1 VGKPPEAKM
10 LDVIL
15 YSRDQLIQE
24 RDAMASKQVRA
35 VQRRREHTRE
45 EASASWRQVERGEGG
60 ACGE

>member
-45 EASASWRQVERGEGG
+45 EA
-60 ACGE
+60 